1 MTDETAESTASPSS
15 RPAFRFL
22 MVPQF
27 LSRPCRL
34 RSCKPALALAL
45 LPMLA
50 GCDRLKSALQEP
62 ATGDPVWQAD
72 SSLIAKAPPMLFRVL
87 RKQDGDQ
94 VLPIATIGEKGFQPL
109 YLSNRGWRA
118 LDLNALHSGV
128 TLQALRSGEVSGTV
142 RITRGMWE
150 GGTALD
156 SIPGCRVIVPGARA
170 QVPDGV
176 ELLLSG
182 PRPPRPAGSASDGAI
197 AQTLETIPTLVA
209 PTLGIPMSA
218 MPRYRRQV
226 HVVPTGATTQP
237 TLVVIYDD
245 PEVVP
250 DSVPLF
256 PQPRPRQLIVVLDK
270 GIYGYKPSHTFSTL
284 GNRKSPPRRR
294 FLGAVDV
301 DQDGKAELLFGLQ
314 DPRAELVTIGFRF
327 RVEAWDESFTYERLR
342 CHG

>member
-1 MTDETAESTASPSS
+1 M
-15 RPAFRFL
+15 
-22 MVPQF
+22 
-27 LSRPCRL
+27 
-34 RSCKPALALAL
+34 AL
-45 LPMLA
+45 LSVLT

-62 ATGDPVWQAD
+62 AAGDPVWQAD

-87 RKQDGDQ
+87 RKQSGDQ
-94 VLPIATIGEKGFQPL
+94 VVPIATIGEKGFQPL

-118 LDLNALHSGV
+118 LDLQALHSGV
-128 TLQALRSGEVSGTV
+128 TLTALRGSAAIGTV

-150 GGTALD
+150 GGTPLD
-156 SIPGCRVIVPGARA
+156 SIQGCRVIVPGARA

-176 ELLLSG
+176 ELLVSG
-182 PRPPRPAGSASDGAI
+182 AQPPRPAGSGSDGAFG
-197 AQTLETIPTLVA
+197 QTLETITTLVA

-250 DSVPLF
+250 DSVPVF

-284 GNRKSPPRRR
+284 GNRQSPPRRR

-301 DQDGKAELLFGLQ
+301 DDDGKAELLFGLQ
-314 DPRAELVTIGFRF
+314 DPRAELVTIGLRF
-327 RVEAWDESFTYERLR
+327 RVEAWDPSFTYERLR

>member
-1 MTDETAESTASPSS
+1 
-15 RPAFRFL
+15 

-27 LSRPCRL
+27 PSRARRRFCQ
-34 RSCKPALALAL
+34 SAAALAM

-50 GCDRLKSALQEP
+50 SCDRLKSALKEP
-62 ATGDPVWQAD
+62 AVGDPVWQAD

-87 RKQDGDQ
+87 RKPDGDR
-94 VLPIATIGEKGFQPL
+94 VVPIATIGEKGFQPL

-128 TLQALRSGEVSGTV
+128 TLQALRGSDVSGTV
-142 RITRGMWE
+142 KITRGMWE

-156 SIPGCRVIVPGARA
+156 SIEGCRVIVPGARA

-176 ELLLSG
+176 ELLVSG
-182 PRPPRPAGSASDGAI
+182 ARPARPAGSSSADGAI
-197 AQTLETIPTLVA
+197 GQTLETIATLVA
-209 PTLGIPMSA
+209 PTLGIPLSA

-226 HVVPTGATTQP
+226 HVVPTGATAQP

-250 DSVPLF
+250 DSVPVF

-301 DQDGKAELLFGLQ
+301 DEDGKAELLFGLQ
-314 DPRAELVTIGFRF
+314 DPRAELITIGFRF
-327 RVEAWDESFTYERLR
+327 RVEAWDQSFTYERLR

>member
-1 MTDETAESTASPSS
+1 M
-15 RPAFRFL
+15 L
-22 MVPQF
+22 V
-27 LSRPCRL
+27 
-34 RSCKPALALAL
+34 L
-45 LPMLA
+45 LPVLA

-87 RKQDGDQ
+87 RKKDGDQ
-94 VLPIATIGEKGFQPL
+94 VVPIATIGEKGFQPL

-118 LDLNALHSGV
+118 LDLSALHSGV
-128 TLQALRSGEVSGTV
+128 TLQALRGSEVSGAVT
-142 RITRGMWE
+142 ITRGMWE

-176 ELLLSG
+176 ELLVSG
-182 PRPPRPAGSASDGAI
+182 PRPARPAGSSSDGSI
-197 AQTLETIPTLVA
+197 AQTLETISTLVA

-226 HVVPTGATTQP
+226 HVVPTGATAQP
-237 TLVVIYDD
+237 TLVVLYDD

-270 GIYGYKPSHTFSTL
+270 GIYGYKPSHTYSTL

-314 DPRAELVTIGFRF
+314 DPRADLVTIGFRF
-327 RVEAWDESFTYERLR
+327 RIEAWDQSFAYERLR
-342 CHG
+342 CQG